1 MKLLL
6 AATIV
11 LMLSAIAIAV
21 PDSQQLGPYTVSFDL
36 NANYQPQNA
45 QPVETET
52 ANAYQMRLFVDN
64 STFAVI
70 GITEYAEPTDATL
83 QVHKSLMPMNMIIR
97 EGLNATNVED
107 KTIDGK
113 EGFLVTSEPFQAAV
127 DAPSSVYRAM
137 YWLDSQGCECGPVS
151 VGKTSV
157 IITSTF
163 PQDVTESLLS
173 SLQVVKGEAAAS
185 AQPAPTTQGGQVLP
199 PA

>member
-21 PDSQQLGPYTVSFDL
+21 PDSQQLGPYAVSFDL
-36 NANYQPQNA
+36 NANYQAQNA
-45 QPVETET
+45 QPVETEM

-64 STFAVI
+64 STYAAI

-83 QVHKSLMPMNMIIR
+83 QVFKSLIPMSMMLQ
-97 EGLNATNVED
+97 GLNVTNVED
-107 KTIDGK
+107 MTIDGK
-113 EGFLVTSEPFQAAV
+113 EGFLVTSAPFEV
-127 DAPSSVYRAM
+127 NVGAPSMVYRAM

-151 VGKTSV
+151 VGTTSV

-163 PQDVTESLLS
+163 PQDVTEGLLS
-173 SLQVVKGEAAAS
+173 SLRVVKGEAMAPAQS
-185 AQPAPTTQGGQVLP
+185 APMAQGGQVLP

>member
-36 NANYQPQNA
+36 NANYQAQNA
-45 QPVETET
+45 QPVETEM

-64 STFAVI
+64 STYAAI

-83 QVHKSLMPMNMIIR
+83 QVFKSLIPMSMMLQ
-97 EGLNATNVED
+97 GLNVTNVED

-113 EGFLVTSEPFQAAV
+113 EGFLVTSAPFEV
-127 DAPSSVYRAM
+127 NVGAPSMVYRAT

-151 VGKTSV
+151 VGTTSV

-163 PQDVTESLLS
+163 PQDVTEGLLS
-173 SLQVVKGEAAAS
+173 SLRVVKGEAMAPAQS
-185 AQPAPTTQGGQVLP
+185 APMAQGGQVLP

>member
-21 PDSQQLGPYTVSFDL
+21 PDSQQLGPYAVSFDL
-36 NANYQPQNA
+36 NANYQPEIR
-45 QPVETET
+45 QPIENEEV
-52 ANAYQMRLFVDN
+52 NAYGIGLFVDN
-64 STFAVI
+64 STFATI
-70 GITEYAEPTDATL
+70 EIAEYVELQDATL
-83 QVHKSLMPMNMIIR
+83 NVHKNLMGLKMLLG
-97 EGLNATNVED
+97 GLNVTNVED

-113 EGFLVTSEPFQAAV
+113 DGFLFTTVPSKAEIG
-127 DAPSSVYRAM
+127 APSTVYRAM

-157 IITSTF
+157 VITSTY
-163 PQDVTESLLS
+163 PLDVTESLLS
-173 SLQVVKGEAAAS
+173 SLKIVKGEAAAS
-185 AQPAPTTQGGQVLP
+185 TQPAPSAQGGQILP

>member
-6 AATIV
+6 AATIM

-21 PDSQQLGPYTVSFDL
+21 PDSQQLGPYAVSFDL
-36 NANYQPQNA
+36 NANYQAQNA

-52 ANAYQMRLFVDN
+52 ANAYQMRLFIDN

-83 QVHKSLMPMNMIIR
+83 QVHKSLMPMNMMIR

-113 EGFLVTSEPFQAAV
+113 DGFLVTSAPFETNV
-127 DAPSSVYRAM
+127 GAPSMVYRAM

-163 PQDVTESLLS
+163 PLDVTESLLS
-173 SLQVVKGEAAAS
+173 SLQIVKGEAATAAAPS
-185 AQPAPTTQGGQVLP
+185 AQGGQILP

>member
-36 NANYQPQNA
+36 NANYQAQNA
-45 QPVETET
+45 QPVETEM

-64 STFAVI
+64 SSFAVI
-70 GITEYAEPTDATL
+70 GVTEYAEPTDATL

-107 KTIDGK
+107 MTIDGK
-113 EGFLVTSEPFQAAV
+113 EGFLVTSAPFEV
-127 DAPSSVYRAM
+127 NVGAPSMVYRAM

-151 VGKTSV
+151 VGTTSV

-163 PQDVTESLLS
+163 PQDVTEGLLS
-173 SLQVVKGEAAAS
+173 SLRVVKGEAMAP
-185 AQPAPTTQGGQVLP
+185 AQSAPTAQDGQVLP

>member
-1 MKLLL
+1 MKLLIG
-6 AATIV
+6 ATIV
-11 LMLSAIAIAV
+11 LMLSSMAIAM

-36 NANYQPQNA
+36 NANYEAQNA
-45 QPVETET
+45 QPVETEA

-70 GITEYAEPTDATL
+70 GITEYADLTDTTM

-107 KTIDGK
+107 MTIDGK
-113 EGFLVTSEPFQAAV
+113 EGFLVTSMPFEAIAG
-127 DAPSSVYRAM
+127 APSTVYRAM

-151 VGKTSV
+151 VGQTSV
-157 IITSTF
+157 IVTSTF
-163 PQDVTESLLS
+163 PLDVTEGLLS
-173 SLQVVKGEAAAS
+173 SLQVVKGEAAA
-185 AQPAPTTQGGQVLP
+185 PAMAQGGQILP

>member
-1 MKLLL
+1 MKLLIG
-6 AATIV
+6 ATIV
-11 LMLSAIAIAV
+11 LMLSSMAIAM

-36 NANYQPQNA
+36 NANYEAQNA
-45 QPVETET
+45 QPVETEA

-70 GITEYAEPTDATL
+70 GITEYADLTDTTM

-107 KTIDGK
+107 MTIDGK
-113 EGFLVTSEPFQAAV
+113 EGFLVTSTPFEAIAG
-127 DAPSSVYRAM
+127 APSMVYRAM
-137 YWLDSQGCECGPVS
+137 FWLDSQGCECGPVS

-157 IITSTF
+157 IVTSTF
-163 PQDVTESLLS
+163 PLDVTEGLLS
-173 SLQVVKGEAAAS
+173 SLQVVKGEAAA
-185 AQPAPTTQGGQVLP
+185 PAMAQGGQILP

>member
-1 MKLLL
+1 MKLLI
-6 AATIV
+6 ATTIV
-11 LMLSAIAIAV
+11 LMLSSMAIAM
-21 PDSQQLGPYTVSFDL
+21 PDSQQVGPYTVSFDL
-36 NANYQPQNA
+36 NANYEAQNA
-45 QPVETET
+45 QPVETEA

-70 GITEYAEPTDATL
+70 GITEYADLTDTTI

-107 KTIDGK
+107 MTIDGK
-113 EGFLVTSEPFQAAV
+113 EGFLVTSMPFEAIAG
-127 DAPSSVYRAM
+127 APSMVYRAM
-137 YWLDSQGCECGPVS
+137 FWLDSQGCECGPVS

-163 PQDVTESLLS
+163 PLDVTEGLLS
-173 SLQVVKGEAAAS
+173 SLKVMKGEAAAQAPAS
-185 AQPAPTTQGGQVLP
+185 APGGQILP

>member
-21 PDSQQLGPYTVSFDL
+21 PDSQQLGTYAVSFDL
-36 NANYQPQNA
+36 NANYQPQIGEKI
-45 QPVETET
+45 ETET

-64 STFAVI
+64 STYAAI

-83 QVHKSLMPMNMIIR
+83 MVFKSMLPMSMMLQ
-97 EGLNATNVED
+97 GLNVTNVED
-107 KTIDGK
+107 MTIDGK
-113 EGFLVTSEPFQAAV
+113 EGFLVSSTPIEANAG
-127 DAPSSVYRAM
+127 APSAVYRAM
-137 YWLDSQGCECGPVS
+137 YWLDSQGCECGPLS

-157 IITSTF
+157 VITSTF
-163 PQDVTESLLS
+163 PQDVTKGLLS
-173 SLQVVKGEAAAS
+173 SLQIVKGQAATQA
-185 AQPAPTTQGGQVLP
+185 APTTQGGQILP

>member
-21 PDSQQLGPYTVSFDL
+21 PDSKQLGPYAVSFDL
-36 NANYQPQNA
+36 NANYQPEIR
-45 QPVETET
+45 QPIENEEV
-52 ANAYQMRLFVDN
+52 NAYGIGLFVDN
-64 STFAVI
+64 STFATI
-70 GITEYAEPTDATL
+70 EIAEYVEPQDATL
-83 QVHKSLMPMNMIIR
+83 NVHKNLMGLKMLLG
-97 EGLNATNVED
+97 GLNVTNVED

-113 EGFLVTSEPFQAAV
+113 DGFLFTTVPSQAEIG
-127 DAPSSVYRAM
+127 APSTVYRAM

-157 IITSTF
+157 VITSTY
-163 PQDVTESLLS
+163 PLDVTESLLS
-173 SLQVVKGEAAAS
+173 SLQIVKGEAATAAAPS
-185 AQPAPTTQGGQVLP
+185 AQGGQVMP

>member
-21 PDSQQLGPYTVSFDL
+21 PDSQQLGTYAVSFDL
-36 NANYQPQNA
+36 NANYQPQIG
-45 QPVETET
+45 QSIETET

-64 STFAVI
+64 STYAAI

-83 QVHKSLMPMNMIIR
+83 MVFKSMLPMSMMLQ
-97 EGLNATNVED
+97 GLNVTNVED
-107 KTIDGK
+107 RTIDGK
-113 EGFLVTSEPFQAAV
+113 EGFLVSSTPLEASV
-127 DAPSSVYRAM
+127 GAPSMVYRAM
-137 YWLDSQGCECGPVS
+137 YWLDSQGCECGPLS

-157 IITSTF
+157 VITSTF
-163 PQDVTESLLS
+163 PQDVTEGLLS
-173 SLQVVKGEAAAS
+173 SLQIVKGEAATQA
-185 AQPAPTTQGGQVLP
+185 APTTQGGQILP

>member
-21 PDSQQLGPYTVSFDL
+21 PDSQQLGPYAVSFDL
-36 NANYQPQNA
+36 NANYQAQNA
-45 QPVETET
+45 QPVETEM

-70 GITEYAEPTDATL
+70 GLTEYAEPTDATL

-107 KTIDGK
+107 MTIDGK
-113 EGFLVTSEPFQAAV
+113 EGFLVTSAPFEV
-127 DAPSSVYRAM
+127 NVGAPSMVYRAM

-151 VGKTSV
+151 VGTTSV

-163 PQDVTESLLS
+163 PQDVTEGLLS
-173 SLQVVKGEAAAS
+173 SLRVVKGEAMAP
-185 AQPAPTTQGGQVLP
+185 AQSAPTAQDGQVLP

>member
-21 PDSQQLGPYTVSFDL
+21 PDSQQLGPYAVSFDL
-36 NANYQPQNA
+36 NANYQPQIG
-45 QPVETET
+45 QKIETET

-64 STFAVI
+64 STYAAI

-83 QVHKSLMPMNMIIR
+83 MVFKSMLPMSMMLQ
-97 EGLNATNVED
+97 GLNVTNVED
-107 KTIDGK
+107 MTIDGK
-113 EGFLVTSEPFQAAV
+113 EGFLVSSTPLEANV
-127 DAPSSVYRAM
+127 GAPSAVYRAM

-157 IITSTF
+157 VITSTY
-163 PQDVTESLLS
+163 PLDVTEGLLS
-173 SLQVVKGEAAAS
+173 SLQIVKGEASAS
-185 AQPAPTTQGGQVLP
+185 AQPAPTTQGGQILP

>member
-1 MKLLL
+1 
-6 AATIV
+6 V
-11 LMLSAIAIAV
+11 LMLSSMAIAM

-36 NANYQPQNA
+36 NANYEAQNA
-45 QPVETET
+45 QPVETEA

-70 GITEYAEPTDATL
+70 GITEYADLTDTTM

-107 KTIDGK
+107 MTIDGK
-113 EGFLVTSEPFQAAV
+113 EGFLVTSMPFEAIAG
-127 DAPSSVYRAM
+127 APSTVYRAM

-151 VGKTSV
+151 VGQTSV
-157 IITSTF
+157 LVTSTF
-163 PQDVTESLLS
+163 PLDVTEGLLS
-173 SLQVVKGEAAAS
+173 SLQVVKGEAAA
-185 AQPAPTTQGGQVLP
+185 PAMAQGGQILP